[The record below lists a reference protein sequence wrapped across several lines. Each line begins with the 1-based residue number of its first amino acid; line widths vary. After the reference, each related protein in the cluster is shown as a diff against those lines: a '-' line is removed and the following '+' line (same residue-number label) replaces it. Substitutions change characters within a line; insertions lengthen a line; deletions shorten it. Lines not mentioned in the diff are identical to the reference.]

1 MGFQPEDTAQKEI
14 ADKTE
19 QAEKEVADKT
29 EQAEK
34 EVADKTAEDERKD
47 PEQTSK
53 MSVQLKKDD
62 VTIGKD
68 GKEIK
73 VETTTTGIY

>member
-1 MGFQPEDTAQKEI
+1 MCFQPEDTVEKEV
-14 ADKTE
+14 ANKTAAA
-19 QAEKEVADKT
+19 AEKEVDKT
-29 EQAEK
+29 KDEK
-34 EVADKTAEDERKD
+34 KD

-53 MSVQLKKDD
+53 MAVQLKKDG

-73 VETTTTGIY
+73 VETTTTGMSSHYQQKTK

>member
-1 MGFQPEDTAQKEI
+1 MGFQPGDT
-14 ADKTE
+14 
-19 QAEKEVADKT
+19 V
-29 EQAEK
+29 EK
-34 EVADKTAEDERKD
+34 EVADKTAAAAEKEVVDKTGENEKKD

-53 MSVQLKKDD
+53 MAVQLKKDD

-73 VETTTTGIY
+73 VETTTTGMSSHYQQKTK

>member
-1 MGFQPEDTAQKEI
+1 MAFQPEDTVQ
-14 ADKTE
+14 
-19 QAEKEVADKT
+19 
-29 EQAEK
+29 K
-34 EVADKTAEDERKD
+34 EVADKTAAAAEKEVTDKTGEDEKKD

-53 MSVQLKKDD
+53 MTVQLKKDD

-73 VETTTTGIY
+73 VETTTTGISSHYQQMT